1 MATAV
6 TWTKM
11 GVANR
16 DGKLTSMDALIILQD
31 AAGTGHIGS
40 GRIINLLFWQ
50 EIHLC
55 VVEYMGYMVDLCVI
69 CIRYK
74 EL

>member
-6 TWTKM
+6 TWAKM

-16 DGKLTSMDALIILQD
+16 DGKLTSMDTLMILQA

-40 GRIINLLFWQ
+40 GRIINLL
-50 EIHLC
+50 I
-55 VVEYMGYMVDLCVI
+55 
-69 CIRYK
+69 
-74 EL
+74 